1 MHPSQDPLTRW
12 LAAESEDR
20 PDADAAAEEA
30 LFELMAALPT
40 LAPPAGFADRVL
52 ARAAVAAP
60 ARVRR
65 SAFWTRWAV
74 GLGLLA
80 TALSLVFVPG
90 TLAAVA
96 GLWSFAE
103 LFEAGVRS
111 LVDVSLWLTSALQIG
126 QTVFAVGE
134 ALSLSLARPGMAAL
148 VVVCLL
154 ISAAAL
160 RFLRDLVARDRSW
173 AYVDPI

>member
-1 MHPSQDPLTRW
+1 MHPSHDPLTRW
-12 LAAESEDR
+12 LAAEGEDR
-20 PDADAAAEEA
+20 PDEAEEA
-30 LFELMAALPT
+30 LFELFAALPP

-65 SAFWTRWAV
+65 SAYWMRWVV

-90 TLAAVA
+90 TLAVVA

-111 LVDVSLWLTSALQIG
+111 VVDASLWLTSLLQVG

-134 ALSLSLARPGMAAL
+134 ALALALARPGMAAL

-160 RFLRDLVARDRSW
+160 RFLRDLIARDRSW

>member
-1 MHPSQDPLTRW
+1 MHPSHDPKLLRW

-20 PDADAAAEEA
+20 ADEAEEA
-30 LFELMAALPT
+30 LFELFAALPP
-40 LAPPAGFADRVL
+40 LSPPAGFADRVL
-52 ARAAVAAP
+52 ARAVVAAP
-60 ARVRR
+60 ARAVR
-65 SAFWTRWAV
+65 SARWMRWMV

-80 TALSLVFVPG
+80 IALSLVFVPG
-90 TLAAVA
+90 TLAALA

-103 LFEAGVRS
+103 FFEAAVRS
-111 LVDVSLWLTSALQIG
+111 VVDASLWLTSALQIG
-126 QTVFAVGE
+126 QTVFTVGE
-134 ALSLSLARPGMAAL
+134 ALSLSLARPGMVGL

-154 ISAAAL
+154 IAAAAL

>member
-1 MHPSQDPLTRW
+1 MAMHPSQDPLTRW
-12 LAAESEDR
+12 LAAEGEDR
-20 PDADAAAEEA
+20 PDEAEEA
-30 LFELMAALPT
+30 LFELMAALPP
-40 LAPPAGFADRVL
+40 LSPPAGFADRVL
-52 ARAAVAAP
+52 ARAAVAVP
-60 ARVRR
+60 ARAGR
-65 SAFWTRWAV
+65 SARWTRWVV

-90 TLAAVA
+90 TLAVVA

-103 LFEAGVRS
+103 LFEAGVRTV
-111 LVDVSLWLTSALQIG
+111 VDVSLLLTSLLQVG
-126 QTVFAVGE
+126 RTVFAVGE
-134 ALSLSLARPGMAAL
+134 ALSLALARPGMAAL

-160 RFLRDLVARDRSW
+160 RFLRDLIARDRSW